1 MLEKFP
7 GGDGRLTFEK
17 VDVVAQ
23 GDKKKKSLVD
33 EVLTVRKM
41 VPIQNDGYPID
52 IDVKNA
58 MLQAKNDNL
67 KYLTQYYLVSQP

>member
-1 MLEKFP
+1 M
-7 GGDGRLTFEK
+7 TFEK
-17 VDVVAQ
+17 ADVVAQ

-41 VPIQNDGYPID
+41 VPIQTDGYPID